1 MRSLRG
7 LLRSVLALTSA
18 AVLFWPSA
26 ALAAPPPSCAP
37 ILPLDDVAVGMQGT
51 GWTVA
56 EGTEP
61 ETFDVEVLG
70 IAPGL
75 VAPGRD
81 IIIARISGPL
91 VDSAGGVW
99 AGMSGSPIYVDEDG
113 DLERDDLIG
122 ALAYGFSFGPS
133 NVVGL
138 TPAEDMERVLN
149 YPSGSFRKAG
159 FPARVELSRALVS
172 KIARLTRTPLPE
184 VDGSLVRLKV
194 PFSVSGVAS
203 ERMRK
208 VRKMLRRQHVAAI
221 PYAGTSA
228 SISAVSSIDGFRPG
242 DNFAAALS
250 YGDLTF
256 AGIGTTTY
264 VCDGQALAFGHPFL
278 FAGRVALG
286 ASGADAITIVPDPVF
301 TPFKFANVEG
311 IAGIVDQDRLAGIRA
326 VDGEVESIPI
336 DTAVTSIDTL
346 NARTGQTNV
355 VLESEFPFLAFA
367 HLFSNIDSVFDKI
380 GAGSSTVMFRINGT
394 RANGPDW
401 KLTRNNMYT
410 SDFDLSIESSLEL
423 VNALDLIAN
432 NPFEKV
438 HFTSVQATASVQETV
453 DEYALTD
460 VKVCRFGVCRTK
472 DEISAFPGET
482 IHLLATL
489 TPSDGTDPQEVE
501 LSLTIPPRMRFAA
514 EIEVTGGA
522 GDCFEGEC
530 GPGAGAD
537 VESFDDLLWSLR
549 RQPTNNVLTA
559 TLRSGLTGRAR
570 DKDNVSFEKVVRGSR
585 FIFVNLGGAARGI
598 PVG

>member
-7 LLRSVLALTSA
+7 LLGSVLALTSA

-26 ALAAPPPSCAP
+26 ALAAPPDLCDS
-37 ILPLDDVAVGMQGT
+37 IMPLDDVSTGMVGQ

-56 EGTEP
+56 QGTDP
-61 ETFDVEVLG
+61 EAFDVEVLG

-91 VDSAGGVW
+91 VDAGGGVW
-99 AGMSGSPIYVDEDG
+99 AGMSGSPIYMDSDDADP
-113 DLERDDLIG
+113 DLDQLIG

-133 NVVGL
+133 DVVGL
-138 TPAEDMERVLN
+138 TPAEDMARILN

-159 FPARVELSRALVS
+159 FPARVQLSRALV
-172 KIARLTRTPLPE
+172 KKVARVTRTPLPE
-184 VDGSLVRLKV
+184 MDGSLVRMKV

-203 ERMRK
+203 ERMKRVK
-208 VRKMLRRQHVAAI
+208 RMLRRQHVAAI
-221 PYAGTSA
+221 PYAGTS
-228 SISAVSSIDGFRPG
+228 SSTTAVSSIGDFRPG
-242 DNFAAALS
+242 DNFAAAFS
-250 YGDLTF
+250 YGDLTL

-278 FAGRVALG
+278 FGGRIALG
-286 ASGADAITIVPDPVF
+286 ASGANAITIVPDPVF
-301 TPFKFANVEG
+301 TPFKFATVEG
-311 IAGIVDQDRLAGIRA
+311 IAGIVDQDRLAGIRG
-326 VDGEVESIPI
+326 VEGEPQTIPI
-336 DTAVTSIDTL
+336 DTAVTSLDTA

-380 GAGSSTVMFRINGT
+380 GAGSSTVWFRIRGT
-394 RANGPDW
+394 RANGPNW
-401 KLTRNNMYT
+401 MLTRNNVHT

-423 VNALDLIAN
+423 VNALDLLAN

-438 HFTSVQATASVQETV
+438 HFTSVQATASVQEEV
-453 DEYALTD
+453 DDYELTD

-472 DEISAFPGET
+472 EEISAFPGET

-489 TPSDGTDPQEVE
+489 TPSDGSEPQEVE
-501 LSLTIPPRMRFAA
+501 LSVTIPPRMRFA

-522 GDCFEGEC
+522 GGDCFEGEC
-530 GPGAGAD
+530 GGGAELSD
-537 VESFDDLLWSLR
+537 VDSLDDLLWALR
-549 RQPTNNVLTA
+549 RQPRNDVLTA
-559 TLRSGLTGRAR
+559 TLRSGVTGKAR
-570 DKDNVSFEKVVRGSR
+570 DKDSVSFEKVVRGSW
-585 FIFVNLGGAARGI
+585 FIFVN
-598 PVG
+598 VGR

>member
-1 MRSLRG
+1 MKSLRG
-7 LLRSVLALTSA
+7 LLGSVLALTSA
-18 AVLFWPSA
+18 AVLFWPAA
-26 ALAAPPPSCAP
+26 ALADPPPSCAP
-37 ILPLDDVAVGMQGT
+37 VLPLDDVAIGMQGT

-56 EGTEP
+56 QGTEP

-91 VDSAGGVW
+91 VDAAGGVW

-138 TPAEDMERVLN
+138 TPAEDMARTLN

-159 FPARVELSRALVS
+159 FPARVELSRALVK
-172 KIARLTRTPLPE
+172 KIARATRTPLPE
-184 VDGSLVRLKV
+184 VGSLVRMKV
-194 PFSVSGVAS
+194 PFSVSGVAT
-203 ERMRK
+203 ERMKK
-208 VRKMLRRQHVAAI
+208 VRKMLRRQHVGAI

-228 SISAVSSIDGFRPG
+228 SISSVSSIDGFRPG
-242 DNFAAALS
+242 DNFAAAFS
-250 YGDLTF
+250 YGDITA

-278 FAGRVALG
+278 FGGRIALG

-311 IAGIVDQDRLAGIRA
+311 IAGIVDQDRLAGIRG
-326 VDGEVESIPI
+326 VDGEPAMIPI
-336 DTAVTSIDTL
+336 NTAVTSLDTS
-346 NARTGQTNV
+346 NARTGETDV

-401 KLTRNNMYT
+401 KLTRNNVYT

-423 VNALDLIAN
+423 VNALDQIVN
-432 NPFEKV
+432 NPFEEV
-438 HFTSVQATASVQETV
+438 HVTSVQATASVEETV
-453 DEYALTD
+453 DDYELTD
-460 VKVCRFGVCRTK
+460 VKVCRRGVCRTK

-489 TPSDGTDPQEVE
+489 TPSDGTEPQEVE
-501 LSLTIPPRMRFAA
+501 LSLTIPRGMRFAA
-514 EIEVTGGA
+514 EIQVTGGA
-522 GDCFEGEC
+522 GDCFEEEC
-530 GPGAGAD
+530 GGTATD
-537 VESFDDLLWSLR
+537 VDSFDDLLWSLR
-549 RQPTNNVLTA
+549 RQPANNVLTA
-559 TLRSGLTGRAR
+559 TLSSAVTGKAR
-570 DKDNVSFEKVVRGSR
+570 DKDNFSFEKVVHGSQ
-585 FIFVNLGGAARGI
+585 FIFVNLGGFG
-598 PVG
+598 

>member
-1 MRSLRG
+1 MKSLRV
-7 LLRSVLALTSA
+7 LLGSVLALASA

-26 ALAAPPPSCAP
+26 ALADPPPSCAP

-56 EGTEP
+56 QGTEP

-91 VDSAGGVW
+91 VDAAGGVW

-138 TPAEDMERVLN
+138 TPAEDMARVLN
-149 YPSGSFRKAG
+149 YPSGSFRKAA
-159 FPARVELSRALVS
+159 FPARVELSRALVRR
-172 KIARLTRTPLPE
+172 IASVTRTPLPE
-184 VDGSLVRLKV
+184 VGALVRMKV
-194 PFSVSGVAS
+194 PFSISGVLS
-203 ERMRK
+203 ERMRRVK
-208 VRKMLRRQHVAAI
+208 RMLRRQHVAAI
-221 PYAGTSA
+221 PYAGTSS
-228 SISAVSSIDGFRPG
+228 SISSVSSIDGFRPG
-242 DNFAAALS
+242 DNFAAAFS
-250 YGDLTF
+250 YGDITA

-278 FAGRVALG
+278 FGGRIALG

-311 IAGIVDQDRLAGIRA
+311 IAGIVDQDRLAGIRG
-326 VDGEVESIPI
+326 VDGELEMVPVNS
-336 DTAVTSIDTL
+336 AVTSIDTL

-355 VLESEFPFLAFA
+355 VLESEVPFIAFA

-380 GAGSSTVMFRINGT
+380 GAGSSTVTFRINGT

-423 VNALDLIAN
+423 VNALDLLAN

-453 DEYALTD
+453 DEYELTD
-460 VKVCRFGVCRTK
+460 VKVCRNGVCRTR
-472 DEISAFPGET
+472 DEISSFPGET
-482 IHLLATL
+482 IDLLATL
-489 TPSDGTDPQEVE
+489 TPSDGSEPQEVE
-501 LSLTIPPRMRFAA
+501 LSLTIPPGMRFAA
-514 EIEVTGGA
+514 EIQVTGGA
-522 GDCFEGEC
+522 GECFEGEC
-530 GPGAGAD
+530 GLEGD
-537 VESFDDLLWSLR
+537 VESLDDLLWALR
-549 RQPTNNVLTA
+549 RQPANNVLTA
-559 TLRSGLTGRAR
+559 TLRSGVTGRTR
-570 DKDNVSFEKVVRGSR
+570 DKDNVSFEKVVKGEQ
-585 FIFVNLGGAARGI
+585 FIFVNLGGRFG
-598 PVG
+598 